1 MKYLR
6 TIPKLG
12 ARRETLI
19 FVCPSCKGFDT
30 KEMGPT
36 NPSPPLNRAPPEVQ
50 NLQNPSREFST
61 KSGQDRN
68 RDSGSVKAAG
78 PGLPQKRAGKEL
90 VEPSALDIKEHRL
103 R

>member
-1 MKYLR
+1 MSYYTPSTPAIERSPPVPGNTSTIVCLSCGDTMKYLR

-50 NLQNPSREFST
+50 NLQNP
-61 KSGQDRN
+61 
-68 RDSGSVKAAG
+68 
-78 PGLPQKRAGKEL
+78 
-90 VEPSALDIKEHRL
+90 
-103 R
+103 